1 MKELNIDNQPWLSM
15 SRTVKITADGIRYR
29 LFRASVTVAVIVVA
43 VAFLMNIL
51 AESLIK
57 RSIAGN
63 TRERIQK
70 SLLNSVWA
78 SKLTSPGS
86 PESIITET
94 AALSPDDD
102 LYKETMGF
110 AKLDAQGMAD
120 FQALTKKINYIF
132 DFFDG
137 LDYAKR
143 RDLIHTSE
151 GLDILS
157 YLSDADNMKIF
168 NLGLSRYKSI
178 QFDLSQEELDAL
190 LAQFPKIEKI
200 IGQILESRKQA
211 NAKII
216 HALRE
221 KLPNA
226 NNDAERLSMA
236 LPNADKEFG
245 DFINQTGFV
254 FNPQTVAPIVADQ
267 AKRLQDTTRMK
278 NSIKD
283 RPVRQLIAQEAN
295 ILPADV
301 NDVMMWDFL
310 DNEKFAKR
318 YIEKMAESGQNTDG
332 LTPEL
337 LVSLSKGRK
346 EAEALERAQR
356 LTMDAGKGF
365 MGLGERLAWL
375 LCVSMLVC
383 GIGIANAMM
392 MSVTERFT
400 EIATLKCL
408 GALDGFIM
416 IMFVLE
422 SCFMGIVG
430 GTIGAILGALIGLF
444 RMLSSFGV
452 NFISAIPVIDVIM
465 GMIVSI
471 ILGTLLAAIAAIIPS
486 WKAARLAPME
496 AMRVE

>member
-1 MKELNIDNQPWLSM
+1 
-15 SRTVKITADGIRYR
+15 
-29 LFRASVTVAVIVVA
+29 
-43 VAFLMNIL
+43 
-51 AESLIK
+51 
-57 RSIAGN
+57 
-63 TRERIQK
+63 
-70 SLLNSVWA
+70 
-78 SKLTSPGS
+78 
-86 PESIITET
+86 
-94 AALSPDDD
+94 
-102 LYKETMGF
+102 
-110 AKLDAQGMAD
+110 
-120 FQALTKKINYIF
+120 
-132 DFFDG
+132 
-137 LDYAKR
+137 
-143 RDLIHTSE
+143 IHTSE
-151 GLDILS
+151 GVDILN
-157 YLSDADNMKIF
+157 YLSEPENMKVF

-178 QFDLSQEELDAL
+178 QFDLSQEELDGL
-190 LAQFPKIEKI
+190 LAQLPKLEKI
-200 IGQILESRKQA
+200 IAQILESRKEA
-211 NAKII
+211 NTKII

-236 LPNADKEFG
+236 LPKADKEFG
-245 DFINQTGFV
+245 DFIRQTGFV
-254 FNPQTVAPIVADQ
+254 FNQESVAPIVAEQ
-267 AKRLQDTTRMK
+267 AKRLEDTTRMK

-318 YIEKMAESGQNTDG
+318 YIEKMAESGQNVEG

-337 LVSLSKGRK
+337 LVSLAKGRK
-346 EAEALERAQR
+346 EAESLERAQR

-430 GTIGAILGALIGLF
+430 GTIGAIIGALIGLF

-452 NFISAIPVIDVIM
+452 NFISAIPVVDVIM